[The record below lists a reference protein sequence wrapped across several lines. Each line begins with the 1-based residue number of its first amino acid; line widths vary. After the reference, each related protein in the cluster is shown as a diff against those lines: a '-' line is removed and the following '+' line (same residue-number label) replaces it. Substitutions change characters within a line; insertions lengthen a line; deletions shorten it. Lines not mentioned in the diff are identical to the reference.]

1 MEDHRILNKIII
13 EQQLF
18 KYNYLLLKKKKT
30 CQKLFT
36 NRIQRQHRL
45 FYEFFQEKEKNI
57 EQLFN
62 EILQN
67 QYLLTEKCK
76 RIYLKLLKRKR
87 KREKDFI
94 SKNKKQQIQMLIND
108 IIDRVIQQSFQM
120 ESNDQILN
128 IYYRSISSNNLHK
141 KISFTEG
148 ETSNHIHKHNNN
160 NKFSIINYSLTNNQW
175 NFIKL
180 EKIKRIHLRPF
191 IN

>member
-1 MEDHRILNKIII
+1 MEDHRILNEIII

-18 KYNYLLLKKKKT
+18 KYNYLVLKKKKIF
-30 CQKLFT
+30 QKLFT

-67 QYLLTEKCK
+67 QYLLTEKFK
-76 RIYLKLLKRKR
+76 RIYLNLLKRKR

-108 IIDRVIQQSFQM
+108 IIDRIIQQSFQR
-120 ESNDQILN
+120 ESNDEILK
-128 IYYRSISSNNLHK
+128 IYYRSISSNHLQK
-141 KISFTEG
+141 KISFTLG
-148 ETSNHIHKHNNN
+148 ETSDNTHKDNYNS
-160 NKFSIINYSLTNNQW
+160 KFSIINYSLTNNQW

-180 EKIKRIHLRPF
+180 EKIKRIHHCPF